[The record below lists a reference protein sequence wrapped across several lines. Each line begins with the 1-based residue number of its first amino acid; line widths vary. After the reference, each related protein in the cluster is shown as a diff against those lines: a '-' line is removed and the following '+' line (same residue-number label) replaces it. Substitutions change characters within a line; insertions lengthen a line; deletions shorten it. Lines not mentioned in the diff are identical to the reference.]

1 MAFSLLS
8 YDAGSVNAM
17 RTAEQYQVNRLAKE
31 ESWRLF
37 KIIGEFVEGF
47 DVLPRVLPAVTM
59 YGSSRAKPGSWECE
73 TAEQLAR
80 RLGQRGFSIITG
92 GGPGVMEAA
101 NKGAHAAGAQS
112 IGLNIEIADEQAPNS
127 YTTLSLS
134 FHHFFV
140 RKVMLVKY
148 ATAFVLF
155 PGGFGTL
162 DELFELATLMETKKL
177 EPFPIILM
185 GSAYWKG
192 LLAWMEEQMA
202 TQDRLGHTSLALFT
216 LTDDISEVVRQ
227 IEGCC
232 RRS

>member
-1 MAFSLLS
+1 M
-8 YDAGSVNAM
+8 NE
-17 RTAEQYQVNRLAKE
+17 RYQVNLLAKE

-37 KIIGEFVEGF
+37 KIIGEFVDGF
-47 DVLPRVLPAVTM
+47 DALPHVLPAVTI
-59 YGSSRAKPGSWECE
+59 YGSSHAKPGSWEYE
-73 TAEQLAR
+73 TAERLAR
-80 RLGQRGFSIITG
+80 GLGKRGFSVITG

-101 NKGAHAAGAQS
+101 NKGAYEVGAQS
-112 IGLNIEIADEQAPNS
+112 IGLNIDIPEEQGLNR
-127 YTTLSLS
+127 YTTLSLT

-185 GSAYWKG
+185 GRSYWGGLVTWLQEQVVGPGRLLPASLG
-192 LLAWMEEQMA
+192 LLTVIDEVDDVLRIIEEC
-202 TQDRLGHTSLALFT
+202 
-216 LTDDISEVVRQ
+216 RQ
-227 IEGCC
+227 
-232 RRS
+232 RR

>member
-1 MAFSLLS
+1 M
-8 YDAGSVNAM
+8 NE
-17 RTAEQYQVNRLAKE
+17 RYQVNLLAKE

-37 KIIGEFVEGF
+37 KIIGEFVDGF
-47 DVLPRVLPAVTM
+47 DALPHVLPAVTI
-59 YGSSRAKPGSWECE
+59 YGGSRAKPGCWEYE
-73 TAEQLAR
+73 TAEQLGR
-80 RLGQRGFSIITG
+80 ELGKKGFSVITG

-101 NKGAHAAGAQS
+101 NKGAYGTGAQS
-112 IGLNIEIADEQAPNS
+112 VGLNIEIPEEQASNR
-127 YTTLSLS
+127 YTTRALS

-155 PGGFGTL
+155 PGAFGTL

-185 GSAYWKG
+185 GRSYWQG
-192 LLAWMEEQMA
+192 LLAWLQEQVVG
-202 TQDRLGHTSLALFT
+202 QDRLAAAALSLLT
-216 LTDDISEVVRQ
+216 VTDDVAEVVCL

-232 RRS
+232 RKGAQ